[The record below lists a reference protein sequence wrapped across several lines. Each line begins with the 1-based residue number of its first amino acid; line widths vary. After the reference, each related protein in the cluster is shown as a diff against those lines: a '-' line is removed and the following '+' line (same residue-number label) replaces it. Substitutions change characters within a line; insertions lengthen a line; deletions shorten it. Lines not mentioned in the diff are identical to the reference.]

1 MIRSLNVQILH
12 LNTKMNLDL
21 ILVDVLRYKIAFDA
35 QLKFAP
41 SPVKN
46 FLSTTLVHKKVHLK
60 PFLKGASSVKR

>member
-1 MIRSLNVQILH
+1 
-12 LNTKMNLDL
+12 MNLDL